1 MDWPISKRSPRLPR
15 ALSILIMSKSS
26 LIERFPEYQEQFRAD
41 ILAELYRNE
50 RSAMAG
56 HALVAMLSVGFTY
69 NDMPPILAIG
79 WISTVILGVTIR
91 AMIYRRYRSRTRH
104 EAKDLKL
111 HTIGISA
118 CALGWSLG
126 FAVASPFLSA
136 EVISFYLM
144 VFAGIT
150 ASAVITLSGRVKS
163 YNQFSLLIL
172 GPPILALFLG
182 PNRSYEIGT
191 MAVAMLLFCAVG
203 VRKVNATLQAAI
215 FRRDQNTDIMRDLSK
230 AKKRMEAEAIRAE
243 AANQSKQEFL
253 ANVSHEIRTP
263 MNGILGMTNIVLQ
276 SDLGEDQQECL
287 HTAHQCGRSL
297 LTLIDDLLDFSKIEA
312 GRMEVESIPTELAE
326 LADDVVQI
334 QRNNEK
340 AKVPIELHID
350 PNLPKRILSDPVRL
364 RQIITNLIGNA
375 IKFTS
380 EGSVRVRI
388 TEQKLEGSERE
399 VLLAVEDDG
408 IGIPAD
414 RLSSIFESFTQADGS
429 TTRNFGGTGLGLTIS
444 KTLSELMGGSLS
456 VESAEGKGSTFTV
469 RLPLVDPDHDR
480 LSQNCCFLTLNTQ
493 HAVME
498 DLLNSFCVPHME
510 LEVSPDLWNEGR
522 NFFAAHEGKR
532 FAVVDCQLGE
542 EEQKLLHAFAK
553 HFQLTLLWV
562 PSPEATPTR
571 EQQAHLVPEVPNR
584 EYLER
589 LLHVPEE
596 AETPT
601 EEVAEQEV
609 GKLHILV
616 AEDHPTNATIVRRML
631 EALGHQV
638 TLAEDGKVAF
648 ETFRD
653 QGADLILM
661 DLQMPVMGGQDSTR
675 AIRALP
681 DGRQVPIVALTAHAA
696 SEERDRSLA
705 AGMDDLL
712 TKPFTREQL
721 TGVLEKWG
729 SLHCRQEA

>member
-1 MDWPISKRSPRLPR
+1 
-15 ALSILIMSKSS
+15 MSKSS

-56 HALVAMLSVGFTY
+56 HALVAMLSVGFTH
-69 NDMPPILAIG
+69 NDMPPILAIS
-79 WISTVILGVTIR
+79 WISALILGVTIR
-91 AMIYRRYRSRTRH
+91 AMIYRRYCSRTRH
-104 EAKDLKL
+104 EANDLRL

-118 CALGWSLG
+118 CALGWSGG
-126 FAVASPFLSA
+126 FAVASPFLSS
-136 EVISFYLM
+136 EVIAFYLM

-150 ASAVITLSGRVKS
+150 ASAVITLSGRIRS
-163 YNQFSLLIL
+163 YNLFSVLIL
-172 GPPILALFLG
+172 GPPILALLFG
-182 PNRSYEIGT
+182 PSRTYAIAT

-203 VRKVNATLQAAI
+203 ARKANATLQAAM
-215 FRRDQNTDIMRDLSK
+215 FRRYQNTDIMRDLLN
-230 AKKRMEAEAIRAE
+230 AKKRMEAEAHRAE

-263 MNGILGMTNIVLQ
+263 MNGILGMTDIVLQ
-276 SDLGEDQQECL
+276 SELGEDQREFLQ
-287 HTAHQCGRSL
+287 TAHRCGRSL

-326 LADDVVQI
+326 LAGDVVQI

-350 PNLPKRILSDPVRL
+350 PNLPKRILTDPVRL
-364 RQIITNLIGNA
+364 RQVMTNLIGNA

-380 EGSVRVRI
+380 KGSVRVRI

-399 VLLAVEDDG
+399 ILLAVEDDG

-414 RLSSIFESFTQADGS
+414 RLSSIFDSFTQADGS

-444 KTLSELMGGSLS
+444 RTLSELMGGSLS
-456 VESAEGKGSTFTV
+456 VESTEGNGSTFTV
-469 RLPLVDPDHDR
+469 RLPLVDPDRER

-493 HAVME
+493 HAAME
-498 DLLNSFCVPHME
+498 NLLSSLCVPVME
-510 LEVSPDLWNEGR
+510 LEVGPDLWNECR
-522 NFFAAHEGKR
+522 NYFAAHEGKR
-532 FAVVDCQLGE
+532 FAIVDCELDE
-542 EEQKLLHAFAK
+542 DEQKLLHSFAK

-562 PSPEATPTR
+562 PSQQAKPTK
-571 EQQAHLVPEVPNR
+571 QQRAHLVPVNPNR
-584 EYLER
+584 AYLEE
-589 LLHVPEE
+589 LLFVPEE
-596 AETPT
+596 VEQTT
-601 EEVAEQEV
+601 EEIEDQEL
-609 GKLHILV
+609 GKLNILV

-631 EALGHQV
+631 QALGHEV
-638 TLAEDGKVAF
+638 TLAKDGQIAF

-653 QGADLILM
+653 RGADLILM
-661 DLQMPVMGGQDSTR
+661 DLQMPVMSGQDSTR

-729 SLHCRQEA
+729 SLHSRQEA